1 MDRRVGQRWMREDQG
16 GTRSLVDCPW
26 LGRPSGTV
34 LLPSVALSVLTHA
47 LCIPGAVSDKREER
61 DHGEGSKV
69 EIVEG
74 ETSSSQK
81 VGTVEKIRRWV
92 VPLVQRGTAR
102 PSKPLDLGN
111 GRRLVLQGSHVVL
124 GHHLALASKLALLL
138 LERLGAGV

>member
-26 LGRPSGTV
+26 SGRPSGTV

-69 EIVEG
+69 V
-74 ETSSSQK
+74 SKAKRPAVKKS
-81 VGTVEKIRRWV
+81 EK
-92 VPLVQRGTAR
+92 LKK
-102 PSKPLDLGN
+102 SED
-111 GRRLVLQGSHVVL
+111 GSFL
-124 GHHLALASKLALLL
+124 
-138 LERLGAGV
+138 